1 MAESTV
7 SEEEFSLSLAQA
19 LKDFSVESLKTEQV
33 ECIRRSICLSEDFL
47 AVLPTGFGKSLIY
60 QIIPKVCSCLVLKK
74 SKETKSFVICVV
86 SPLEY
91 IRKQQVES
99 IKKLDCGLRAAAI
112 GERDETD
119 KDIEEGRVNI
129 VFGSAGQWLS
139 DRWKKALQFGSLH
152 DTEILVV
159 DEIHTVETW

>member
-1 MAESTV
+1 M
-7 SEEEFSLSLAQA
+7 
-19 LKDFSVESLKTEQV
+19 
-33 ECIRRSICLSEDFL
+33 
-47 AVLPTGFGKSLIY
+47 
-60 QIIPKVCSCLVLKK
+60 CSCLVLKK
-74 SKETKSFVICVV
+74 SKETKSFVVCVV

-129 VFGSAGQWLS
+129 VFGSAEQWLS
-139 DRWKKALQFGSLH
+139 DRWKKALQFGNLH

-159 DEIHTVETW
+159 DEVHTVETW